1 MEFSRLLKAPPTPK
15 SQKQDRRSAK
25 PRPLRGPTHPSPQFQ
40 AFTLVWLFFFFWRQI
55 CWPISRFVHRL
66 STEAH
71 PRNGRPVEVQ
81 EPTGAGPRL
90 PTGNLGPG
98 VEEKGP
104 AMETATAAPGKMAAV
119 KSRAGG
125 ASHPPLTLVRQ
136 LFASGTSP
144 QTNPLRTPAVV

>member
-15 SQKQDRRSAK
+15 SQNEDGPHAK
-25 PRPLRGPTHPSPQFQ
+25 PRPLRGPTHPSPLFQ
-40 AFTLVWLFFFFWRQI
+40 AFILVWNFFFFWRQI
-55 CWPISRFVHRL
+55 CGPVSMFVYRL

-71 PRNGRPVEVQ
+71 PRSAPTVGAQ
-81 EPTGAGPRL
+81 ELTGAGARL

-104 AMETATAAPGKMAAV
+104 AMETTTAAPGKMAAV

-125 ASHPPLTLVRQ
+125 ASHPPLQLVRQ
-136 LFASGTSP
+136 LFASGASP
-144 QTNPLRTPAVV
+144 QTNPLRTPTVV